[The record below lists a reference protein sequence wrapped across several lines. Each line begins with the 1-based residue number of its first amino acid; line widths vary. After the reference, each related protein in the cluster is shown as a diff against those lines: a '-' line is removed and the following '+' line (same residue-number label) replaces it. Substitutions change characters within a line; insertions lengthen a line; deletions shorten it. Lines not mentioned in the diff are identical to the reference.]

1 MTVNSKT
8 LKMFELLRSQ
18 EMWVQSRFAETRFA
32 ESWKSTYYEWMQLFC
47 EKKSYSA
54 ILSLRNIPSLQRYV
68 VHLYLFYGIRA
79 LCEKRVKVFAR

>member
-32 ESWKSTYYEWMQLFC
+32 ESWKSTYYE
-47 EKKSYSA
+47 
-54 ILSLRNIPSLQRYV
+54 
-68 VHLYLFYGIRA
+68 
-79 LCEKRVKVFAR
+79 